1 MPNVKDDITSF
12 LLLAKIPGFMKNSDR
27 ITGGEFATSNIPWQ
41 AQIHMGKNSHFGQG
55 FMEMHYC
62 GATILDSKTILSAA
76 HCFYALEEDM
86 QKYDIPKKFK
96 GKKFINAMDATIRVG
111 FIDQG
116 DSDATKQVDI

>member
-1 MPNVKDDITSF
+1 M
-12 LLLAKIPGFMKNSDR
+12 ANSDR
-27 ITGGEFATSNIPWQ
+27 IVGGQFAPANIPRQ
-41 AQIHMGKNSHFGQG
+41 AEVHIGTSSYMGKQFQDVMGKLHSG
-55 FMEMHYC
+55 HYC
-62 GATILDSKTILSAA
+62 GATILDAKTILSAA

>member
-1 MPNVKDDITSF
+1 
-12 LLLAKIPGFMKNSDR
+12 MKNSDR
-27 ITGGEFATSNIPWQ
+27 ITGGEFAPSNIPWQ

-62 GATILDSKTILSAA
+62 GATILDAKTILSAA
-76 HCFYALEEDM
+76 HCFYALEEDI

-116 DSDATKQVDI
+116 DSDATKQVGL